1 MARPLLDDML
11 WNDVQTLLPPP
22 KPRRSRYP
30 GRKPIDDRKALTGI
44 LFVLKM
50 GIPWEELPQEMGCGS
65 GMTCWRR
72 LQHWHQTGAWPR
84 LQQLLTT
91 QWREAER
98 VDWSRAARESAA
110 ASFARE
116 NAIQAFGIN
125 DRNLMDRNGM
135 AAVMAQPSEDSF
147 RGYDLDLPAPEPLD
161 LGGSQLM
168 AAHSM

>member
-11 WNDVQTLLPPP
+11 WHDVQTLLPPP

-91 QWREAER
+91 QWREADR

-110 ASFARE
+110 ACFARE
-116 NAIQAFGIN
+116 SAIEAIGIN
-125 DRNLMDRNGM
+125 DRNLMASNEM
-135 AAVMAQPSEDSF
+135 VAVMSQPSEPSF
-147 RGYDLDLPAPEPLD
+147 HTYDPGLPTPQPLE
-161 LGGSQLM
+161 LSESRFVVV
-168 AAHSM
+168 HSM

>member
-11 WNDVQTLLPPP
+11 WNHVQSLLPPP

-84 LQQLLTT
+84 LQQQLSA
-91 QWREAER
+91 QWREADR
-98 VDWSRAARESAA
+98 VDWSRAARESATA
-110 ASFARE
+110 RFARE
-116 NAIQAFGIN
+116 SEIEAIGIN
-125 DRNLMDRNGM
+125 DRNLMGSNEM
-135 AAVMAQPSEDSF
+135 VAVLSREEEAPF
-147 RGYDLDLPAPEPLD
+147 RGYDPGLPAPERRDLD
-161 LGGSQLM
+161 ESRFVV
-168 AAHSM
+168 AHSM